1 MSRHRNWHVH
11 THLAVAWCL
20 TCEKC
25 CLLCI
30 NAHCSCM
37 SLFVKFSL
45 YCTSL
50 YYVTVHLHSFILF
63 LPRVPSL
70 IHLLRRSNDMFKSKT
85 LPTGQHAR
93 REKPH
98 LPRFDLINE
107 LPCCGTTAGEH
118 GCAVAKRVPAD
129 LSDRVKLSKADQ
141 FSVQFSSLLQLL
153 FELNVAAQISQI

>member
-1 MSRHRNWHVH
+1 
-11 THLAVAWCL
+11 
-20 TCEKC
+20 
-25 CLLCI
+25 
-30 NAHCSCM
+30 M